1 MIPPRLSI
9 VTVGAR
15 DVEALADFYRR
26 LGWKVAIQADDG
38 FHAFETRGA
47 VFTLWPL
54 PSLAAEAGLEP
65 DPTGRFRGITLA
77 INVEQASMVDE
88 AIEAARSAGAT
99 ILKEAQDAS
108 FGGRTGIFADP
119 EGNAWEVA
127 WMPGSS
133 FGEQG
138 ALVLPSDS

>member
-1 MIPPRLSI
+1 VIPARVSI
-9 VTVGAR
+9 VTLGAR
-15 DVEALADFYRR
+15 DVHRLAEFYRR
-26 LGWKVAIQADDG
+26 LGWKVAIAADDG

-54 PSLAAEAGLEP
+54 ESLAGEAGVEP
-65 DPTGRFRGITLA
+65 DTASGFRGVTLA
-77 INVEQASMVDE
+77 INVEEGPMVDE
-88 AIEAARSAGAT
+88 GIEAARSAGAT
-99 ILKEAQDAS
+99 ILKEAHDAD

-133 FGEQG
+133 FGDQG
-138 ALVLPSDS
+138 ALVLPQGS

>member
-1 MIPPRLSI
+1 MIPARLSI
-9 VTVGAR
+9 VTIGAR
-15 DVEALADFYRR
+15 DVETLADFYRR
-26 LGWKVAIQADDG
+26 LGWKAAIVADDG
-38 FHAFETRGA
+38 FHAFETGGA

-54 PSLAAEAGLEP
+54 ESLAKEAGLQP
-65 DPTGRFRGITLA
+65 DPLGGFRGVTLA
-77 INVEQASMVDE
+77 INVEEAPMVD
-88 AIEAARSAGAT
+88 AAMDAARSAGAT
-99 ILKEAQDAS
+99 ILKEAENAS

-138 ALVLPSDS
+138 ALVLPVDS